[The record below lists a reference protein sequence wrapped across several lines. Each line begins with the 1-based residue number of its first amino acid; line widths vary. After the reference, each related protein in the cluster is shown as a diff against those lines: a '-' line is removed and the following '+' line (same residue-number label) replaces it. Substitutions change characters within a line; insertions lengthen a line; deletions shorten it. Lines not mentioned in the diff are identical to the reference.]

1 MPLPEN
7 PQFRARP
14 RVDSIDVLRG
24 MVMVVMALDHA
35 RDFFSDTALKF
46 DPTDLTQTTPALF
59 LTRWVTHFCAP
70 VFVFLAGTSAHL
82 WQARGRTKAE
92 LSRFLLTR
100 GLFLVI
106 LDPTVI
112 RFSWFWDANWRFTF
126 GQVIWAIGWSMIVLA
141 GLIHLPRWFAA
152 VFAVGMIAA
161 HNLLDGILPPKDVAW
176 GMAWRVLHVRDFIE
190 PWVGFQFWVMYPLI
204 PWMGVLA
211 AGYAFGPMLAPQNGA
226 MRGAPPSFTRRSRR
240 RRILAVGIL
249 MCVAFVVLRWTNGYG
264 DPRPWEPQRNALFT
278 VFSMLNCEKYPPS
291 LLFLLMTL
299 GPAIVALAVFDR
311 PLGPV
316 GRWFAV
322 FGRVPM
328 FFYLIHAPLIHLLSG
343 LAMFPRYGT
352 NSFVFDPM
360 NPPADYGF
368 SLPVV
373 YAVWIGIVIGLY
385 FPCRWY
391 AGVKQRRRDWWLSY
405 L

>member
-1 MPLPEN
+1 MIGDNQLP
-7 PQFRARP
+7 AVCP
-14 RVDSIDVLRG
+14 RVGSIDLLRG
-24 MVMVVMALDHA
+24 TVMVVMALDHA
-35 RDFFSDTALKF
+35 RDFFSDTAFKF
-46 DPTDLTQTTPALF
+46 DPADLTQTTPALF
-59 LTRWVTHFCAP
+59 FTRWVTHFCAP

-82 WQARGRTKAE
+82 WQSRGRTKAE

-106 LDPTVI
+106 LDPTFI

-141 GLIHLPRWFAA
+141 GLIHLPRWFVG

-161 HNLLDGILPPKDVAW
+161 HNLLDGYSPPKDTAW
-176 GMAWRVLHVRDFIE
+176 GMAWRVLHVRNLIE
-190 PWVGFQFWVMYPLI
+190 PWEGFRFWVMYPLI
-204 PWMGVLA
+204 PWVGVLA
-211 AGYAFGPMLAPQNGA
+211 AGYALGPMLAPQNGA
-226 MRGAPPSFTRRSRR
+226 TRGDLTSFAGQSNSRR
-240 RRILAVGIL
+240 MLAVGIL
-249 MCVAFVVLRWTNGYG
+249 LCVAFVVLRWTNVYG
-264 DPRPWEPQRNALFT
+264 DPRPWEPQKNALFSL
-278 VFSMLNCEKYPPS
+278 FSFLNCEKYPPS

-299 GPAIVALAVFDR
+299 GPAIAALVAFDR
-311 PLGPV
+311 PLGPI

-328 FFYLIHAPLIHLLSG
+328 FYYLIHAPIIHLLSG
-343 LAMFPRYGT
+343 LAIFPRYGV

-373 YAVWIGIVIGLY
+373 YAVWIGVVIGLY

-391 AGVKQRRRDWWLSY
+391 AGLKQRRRDWWLSY